1 MDQTSRG
8 SGTALGCLEMVAR
21 HHGADLSAAGLA
33 HAYATGGE
41 PDEALLLRIAREN
54 GFKAQAVRLGW
65 TDLAGLEGA
74 YPLIARLSNGNSVV
88 LAGFRADPGLPDGGE
103 AVIVDPLSQPPAFVP
118 LSRPRLE
125 AQWRGEAVLLKRR
138 WTLGDERQPFGLR
151 WFLPELLRQRGAFGH
166 VVASGLLL
174 HLVALVTPLFFQV
187 VIDKV
192 LVHNSADTLM
202 VLGIGV
208 SVAVAFESLI
218 GFLRNTLLVHITN
231 KLDIR
236 LSTRIFDHLVR
247 LPIGFFETCPA
258 GVLTKHMQQIE
269 KVREFFTGRLLST
282 VLDSWAL
289 LVFLPI
295 LMAYSLS
302 MAAIVLGFSA
312 LVAAVVALVMPW
324 FRAELRALYAAEG
337 NRQALL
343 VESLHGAGTVK
354 ALALEPVF
362 GRRWADASARAVTMQ
377 RRVSRVSLSAQAL
390 IGLLEKLLTVAIVWV
405 GATKVFAGT
414 LTVGELV
421 AIQMLAG
428 RVTGPLVQIVSLV
441 NEFQQVALSVRM
453 LGEIMNHPAE
463 APSGGLRPA
472 LSGGFALEGISF
484 TYPGAAAPAL
494 ESIDLQVPP
503 GAFVGVVGRSG
514 SGKTTLLRL
523 LQGMLR
529 PSSGRV
535 LFADGE
541 GGGLDLREIDLAW
554 LRRSLGVVLQESFI
568 FKASVRDNI
577 AIAAPGIAQHEV
589 VEAARL
595 AGADEFIQRLPQGYD
610 TPLEENAANL
620 SGGQKQR
627 LSIARALLG
636 RPPILVFD
644 EATSAL
650 DPESEAILHR
660 NMAAIARGRTVVAV
674 SHRLSTLVGADLII
688 VLDRG
693 RVVGAAPHPQLL
705 QDCPPYRQMWNQQGV
720 VRHGGGAP

>member
-1 MDQTSRG
+1 VDGGPPRPV
-8 SGTALGCLEMVAR
+8 TALACLEMVAR
-21 HHGADLSAAGLA
+21 HHGADLSAERLA
-33 HAYATGGE
+33 HTYVMDGE
-41 PDEALLLRIAREN
+41 PNEALLLRVARES

-65 TDLAGLEGA
+65 PDLAGLGGA

-88 LAGFRADPGLPDGGE
+88 LAGFRADPALPDGGE
-103 AVIVDPLSQPPAFVP
+103 AVIVDPLSQPPLFVP

-125 AQWRGEAVLLKRR
+125 TQWRGEAILLKRQ
-138 WTLGDERQPFGLR
+138 WAMSDERQPFGLR
-151 WFLPELLRQRGAFGH
+151 WFLPELLRQRGAFVH
-166 VVASGLLL
+166 VVVAGLLL

-202 VLGIGV
+202 VLGVGV

-218 GFLRNTLLVHITN
+218 GFLRNTLLVHVTN

-247 LPIGFFETCPA
+247 LPMGFFETSPA

-269 KVREFFTGRLLST
+269 KVREFFTGRLLTT

-312 LVAAVVALVMPW
+312 LVAAVVAAVMPW
-324 FRAELRALYAAEG
+324 FRAELRRLYAAEG
-337 NRQALL
+337 SRQALL
-343 VESLHGAGTVK
+343 VEALHGAATVK

-362 GRRWADASARAVTMQ
+362 GKRWADASARSVTMQ
-377 RRVSRVSLSAQAL
+377 RRVSRVSLSAQAVV
-390 IGLLEKLLTVAIVWV
+390 GLLEKLLTVAIVWY
-405 GATKVFAGT
+405 GATKVFDGS
-414 LTVGELV
+414 LSVGELV

-441 NEFQQVALSVRM
+441 NEFQQAALSVRM
-453 LGEIMNHPAE
+453 LGEIMNQPAE
-463 APSGGLRPA
+463 ASSGGLRPA
-472 LSGGFALEGISF
+472 LSGGFSFEGVSF
-484 TYPGAAAPAL
+484 SYPGTSAPAL
-494 ESIDLQVPP
+494 DAIDLRVPP
-503 GAFVGVVGRSG
+503 GAFVGIVGRSG

-529 PSSGRV
+529 PSAGRV
-535 LFADGE
+535 LFD
-541 GGGLDLREIDLAW
+541 GLDLREIDLPW
-554 LRRSLGVVLQESFI
+554 LRHSLGVVLQESFI
-568 FKASVRDNI
+568 FKGSVRDNI
-577 AIAAPGIAQHEV
+577 AVTMPGIAQHEV

-595 AGADEFIQRLPQGYD
+595 AGAEEFIQRLTQGYD

-627 LSIARALLG
+627 LSIARALLN
-636 RPPILVFD
+636 RPPIMVFD

-650 DPESEAILHR
+650 DPESEAIVHR
-660 NMAAIARGRTVVAV
+660 NMAAISKGRTVVAV
-674 SHRLSTLVGADLII
+674 SHRLSTLVGADLIV
-688 VLDRG
+688 VLDGG
-693 RVVGAAPHPQLL
+693 RVVGAGPHGRLL
-705 QDCPPYRQMWNQQGV
+705 QDCPLYRQLWDQQGA
-720 VRHGGGAP
+720 VRREGAMP